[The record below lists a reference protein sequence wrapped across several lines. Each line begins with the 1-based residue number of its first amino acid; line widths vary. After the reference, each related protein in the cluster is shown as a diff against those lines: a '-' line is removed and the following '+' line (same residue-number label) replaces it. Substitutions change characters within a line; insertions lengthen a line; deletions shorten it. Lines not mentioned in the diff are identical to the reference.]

1 MLDEIICYLYIYMY
15 TYLYNTFF
23 SFNKNNFLLGSGW
36 HKAFILLFERQRQEQ
51 YLYKIKVSLQNPVSK
66 KNK

>member
-1 MLDEIICYLYIYMY
+1 MLDEIICYLYICMD

-36 HKAFILLFERQRQEQ
+36 HMPFILVFERQRQEQ

-66 KNK
+66 KK